1 MGEGRGGSLLL
12 QKGSPSLPPHTLF
25 FNRQLRVE
33 AVAGDIV
40 ESLCRDVAGWLRS
53 DGLSDADGDW
63 LVEHG
68 PSVQARIETPELQR
82 MSVMLE

>member
-1 MGEGRGGSLLL
+1 
-12 QKGSPSLPPHTLF
+12 
-25 FNRQLRVE
+25 
-33 AVAGDIV
+33 
-40 ESLCRDVAGWLRS
+40 LCRDVAGRLRS
-53 DGLSDADGDW
+53 DGLSNADGDW

>member
-1 MGEGRGGSLLL
+1 MWLGGCAR
-12 QKGSPSLPPHTLF
+12 T
-25 FNRQLRVE
+25 V
-33 AVAGDIV
+33 
-40 ESLCRDVAGWLRS
+40 C
-53 DGLSDADGDW
+53 SDADGDW